1 MCETCGCSDGA
12 KATIVGR
19 DGTHRHVMPDGSVV
33 THDHDHDH
41 DHDHRHDHEH
51 DHDHPHS
58 HGHAHAHVQGRGVRT
73 VGTITEALAI
83 KVLDKNDRLAAR
95 NRSFLRERRILA
107 LNLMSSPGSGKT
119 ALLER
124 TLRELGHK
132 VGVLEGDQAT
142 SRDAERIA
150 ATGTKVVQINTGK
163 GCHLEADMVWHGL
176 EALGP
181 EEGSVLFV
189 ENVGNLVCPALFDLG
204 EAAKV
209 VLFSVTEGE
218 DKPLKYPHMFGAAD
232 LILLTKTDL
241 VPHLDFDRRAALW
254 NLEQVA
260 PGVPVMEL
268 SSRSGAGL
276 SDWYGWIRRRHAAI
290 TGEKA

>member
-1 MCETCGCSDGA
+1 MGPGPKPVHIGTVTET
-12 KATIVGR
+12 
-19 DGTHRHVMPDGSVV
+19 
-33 THDHDHDH
+33 
-41 DHDHRHDHEH
+41 
-51 DHDHPHS
+51 
-58 HGHAHAHVQGRGVRT
+58 
-73 VGTITEALAI
+73 LAI

-95 NRSFLRERRILA
+95 NRSYLKDHRILA

-119 ALLER
+119 TLLER
-124 TLRELGHK
+124 TLVELGSK
-132 VGVLEGDQAT
+132 VAVLEGDQAT

-176 EALGP
+176 ESLGP
-181 EEGSVLFV
+181 EPGSVLFI

-218 DKPLKYPHMFGAAD
+218 DKPQKYPHMFGAAD

-241 VPHLDFDRRAALW
+241 TPHLDFDLALARR
-254 NLEQVA
+254 NLAQVA
-260 PGVPVMEL
+260 PGVPIVEV
-268 SSRSGAGL
+268 STKNGAGL
-276 SDWYGWIRRRHAAI
+276 GDWYGWVRQRQQDL
-290 TGEKA
+290 GGDK